1 MRIIGEI
8 EGKGCKISVF
18 KTDMRLIVK
27 FEDSFYEQIFKFRQ
41 SEELKG
47 VEDIQRLIDEPFM
60 ELVRNRFVEMRQAT
74 EALWA
79 RFMPPAEWEEDII

>member
-8 EGKGCKISVF
+8 EGKGCKITVF

-41 SEELKG
+41 SDELQG
-47 VEDIQRLIDEPFM
+47 FEDIQRMIDDAFVNE
-60 ELVRNRFVEMRQAT
+60 VQQRFEQMRQST
-74 EALWA
+74 LQLWQ
-79 RFMPPAEWEEDII
+79 RFMPVPEEEEEII